1 MDSDARTSLVIK
13 VEPVVPR
20 LSSGSSDQDEREETS
35 SSEVKFHSLEQ
46 DEGLNSSSATPSAS
60 ERPANSLLSI
70 PDTKGGIFGNLSQK
84 FFCGGFRIE
93 IPNWI
98 PCKHPHT
105 KSSPPEIRKKI
116 LAFFVVLRFLC
127 QAKISDLCHKFNT
140 PNANNTSKMYSD
152 FNSQWT

>member
-1 MDSDARTSLVIK
+1 VL
-13 VEPVVPR
+13 R

-105 KSSPPEIRKKI
+105 KQPP
-116 LAFFVVLRFLC
+116 
-127 QAKISDLCHKFNT
+127 
-140 PNANNTSKMYSD
+140 
-152 FNSQWT
+152 

>member
-105 KSSPPEIRKKI
+105 KQPPWDKEEDTCFFCCSPLSLP
-116 LAFFVVLRFLC
+116 
-127 QAKISDLCHKFNT
+127 
-140 PNANNTSKMYSD
+140 
-152 FNSQWT
+152 SQNLWSLPQVQHS